1 MSLLSGLTATEN
13 DNINC
18 DNAESDG
25 KNIPAGL
32 DNACVENAK
41 IRRKDQVKILG
52 FLHPG
57 MIYRTTH

>member
-18 DNAESDG
+18 DDAESDG

-52 FLHPG
+52 YLHPG

>member
-1 MSLLSGLTATEN
+1 MSLLSGFTATEN

-18 DNAESDG
+18 DDAESDG

-32 DNACVENAK
+32 ENAK